1 MTTDYK
7 YTEITERIIGAAYKV
22 YNTLGFGF
30 LEKIYEKA
38 LVIEMK
44 KMGLDVK
51 TQEPIKV
58 LYEGVTVGDY
68 VADIVINGKIIVEA
82 KAVKSLEE
90 IHEVQLVNYLKAT
103 KIEVGLLINF
113 GRKIEIKRKIF
124 TQ

>member
-7 YTEITERIIGAAYKV
+7 YTEITEKIIGAAYKV

-58 LYEGVTVGDY
+58 LYEGVAVGDY